1 VASIDALAKV
11 LPVLLLIGLGAFFRR
26 SDFVRPGTVDDLR
39 RLVLGVTLPAALFLT
54 FLRVTIE
61 ARYALVVGGV
71 FAACLVAFGVGLLA
85 VRFAGVRPG
94 VVPGLVA
101 GFEGGMIGYAVYG
114 AVFGQAELYHF
125 AIVDLGQMPFVF
137 FVLATWLTRRA
148 SGHAA
153 SLREA
158 GVAFVRTPVVL
169 AIVAGIAGS
178 ALGLASS
185 LEASPL
191 GDAGLRTL
199 GLLGALTTPLIAI
212 VIGYSTRLR
221 RGSLGA
227 PLATVAVRMTA
238 WVAFALVFNAVVVD
252 GLLGLD
258 RLFQAAI
265 MTMAVLPPPFVVPLY
280 LRAARRRAEEGVALG
295 DSGVAGGESTPE
307 DQRAPG
313 GQPGRT
319 APSERERVAAAEHEF
334 AVNTLSLA
342 TVATLVAFVA
352 VSLAYAG

>member
-1 VASIDALAKV
+1 MASLDALAKV

-26 SDFVRPGTVDDLR
+26 TDFVRASTIDDLR
-39 RLVLGVTLPAALFLT
+39 RLVLGVTLPAALFVT

-61 ARYALVVGGV
+61 AQYALIVVGV
-71 FAACLVAFGVGLLA
+71 FAACLVAFGAGLLA

-114 AVFGQAELYHF
+114 AVFGQEELYHF

-153 SLREA
+153 SLRDA
-158 GVAFVRTPVVL
+158 GMAFVRTPVVI

-178 ALGLASS
+178 ALGLGSS

-191 GDAGLRTL
+191 GDVALRTL

-221 RGSLGA
+221 RGSLVV
-227 PLATVAVRMTA
+227 PLGTVAVRMTA
-238 WVAFALVFNAVVVD
+238 WVAFAVVFNAIVVD

-280 LRAARRRAEEGVALG
+280 LRAARRRAEAGMTPGEEG
-295 DSGVAGGESTPE
+295 
-307 DQRAPG
+307 APG
-313 GQPGRT
+313 GPPGE
-319 APSERERVAAAEHEF
+319 AGPSDHERVAAAEHEF

-352 VSLAYAG
+352 VSVAYAG

>member
-1 VASIDALAKV
+1 MASLDALAKV

-26 SDFVRPGTVDDLR
+26 TDFVRPGTVDDLR

-71 FAACLVAFGVGLLA
+71 FAACLVAFGAGLLA

-114 AVFGQAELYHF
+114 AVFGQEELYHF

-153 SLREA
+153 SLRDA

-169 AIVAGIAGS
+169 AIVAGIAGG
-178 ALGLASS
+178 ALGLATS

-191 GDAGLRTL
+191 GDAALRTL

-227 PLATVAVRMTA
+227 PLGDGGRADDGLGGVRARLQRRRRRRPARPRSPLPGGDHDDGGASPAVRRP
-238 WVAFALVFNAVVVD
+238 ALPA
-252 GLLGLD
+252 G
-258 RLFQAAI
+258 R
-265 MTMAVLPPPFVVPLY
+265 PE
-280 LRAARRRAEEGVALG
+280 AARRRAA
-295 DSGVAGGESTPE
+295 
-307 DQRAPG
+307 APG
-313 GQPGRT
+313 DAPTPGDGPPADT
-319 APSERERVAAAEHEF
+319 ATAERERVAAAEHEF
-334 AVNTLSLA
+334 AVNVLSLA

-352 VSLAYAG
+352 VSVAYAG

>member
-1 VASIDALAKV
+1 VASLDALAKV

-26 SDFVRPGTVDDLR
+26 TEFVRPGTVDDLR

-61 ARYALVVGGV
+61 GRYALVVVGV
-71 FAACLVAFGVGLLA
+71 FAACLLMFGAGLLA

-94 VVPGLVA
+94 VVPGLLA

-114 AVFGQAELYHF
+114 AVFGQEELYHF

-137 FVLATWLTRRA
+137 FILATWLTRRA
-148 SGHAA
+148 SGEAA
-153 SLREA
+153 SLRDA
-158 GVAFVRTPVVL
+158 AVAFVRTPVVI

-178 ALGLASS
+178 AVGLGAA

-191 GDAGLRTL
+191 GDGALRTL

-221 RGSLGA
+221 RGALGA
-227 PLATVAVRMTA
+227 PLGTVAVRLTA

-265 MTMAVLPPPFVVPLY
+265 VTMAVLPPPFVVPLY
-280 LRAARRRAEEGVALG
+280 LRAAARRRAE
-295 DSGVAGGESTPE
+295 AGGG
-307 DQRAPG
+307 PG
-313 GQPGRT
+313 GEGASGEAQGDVVPSDAPQDV
-319 APSERERVAAAEHEF
+319 APSDHERVTAAEHEF

-352 VSLAYAG
+352 VSVAFAG